1 MKVRLPIVLAVALL
15 CLATS
20 LVWLPAFRGVS
31 GINGFSPNQ
40 ELPLPLLAPVPTS
53 LSPAAFV
60 VRGLEPSVR
69 TDAQGTIYVSSIR
82 GVPGGVD
89 LHRWYSPVDGGANP
103 DGTLPFKY
111 EGQPDISNNV
121 GPVKSFL
128 SALSPSLRRVVFLV
142 LL

>member
-69 TDAQGTIYVSSIR
+69 TDAQGTIYVSSFR
-82 GVPGGVD
+82 GVPGAVD
-89 LHRWYSPVDGGANP
+89 LHRWYSPADGGANA
-103 DGTLPFKY
+103 DGTLPSSMK
-111 EGQPDISNNV
+111 V
-121 GPVKSFL
+121 
-128 SALSPSLRRVVFLV
+128 SPTIAAS
-142 LL
+142 